1 METRASYVLV
11 GAFVLGLIAA
21 GVVFL
26 LWVSGGGGRT
36 DGVPMTVEF
45 RQDVTGLNNGAVVR
59 YRGIPVGTV
68 QDIRLDPKNPEF
80 VLVGIV
86 VRPDAQIYP
95 DFAAALEQ
103 QGLTGIPFIQLKR
116 PPPPERR
123 ADARPVAAGA
133 MSQALRAR
141 RIPGTPT
148 NLQRLIEEVPRAV
161 VAFRTL
167 AERATQVV
175 TRLETAFGGPS
186 GKGIEAIIRSLEKAS
201 GEIAIF
207 TAEASAF
214 AKDARAV
221 AADLRPAAKELTG
234 AIRSVRTL
242 ADKASGL
249 TDKAE
254 AVLSEGNRKR
264 LEQILANVEKTS
276 DDASRFVRE
285 AEKRAKELE
294 PTLKALPKTL
304 GNIAGLSQSATR
316 LSERASKFLDD
327 KNRQRVE
334 RILGSAETAADDVK
348 EIARETREVTGK
360 IRPAIEKLGVS
371 LSQMADTVAKIDEG
385 AEAFSRMSRD
395 ISRLVEENR
404 RPVARF
410 LNAGLYDVSQFVADG
425 RRLMRDLNR
434 LVRRIE
440 SDPSGFFF
448 GRQGG
453 LDPRSR

>member
-1 METRASYVLV
+1 METRASYALV

-26 LWVSGGGGRT
+26 LWVSGNGGRA
-36 DGVPMTVEF
+36 GGIPMTVEF

-68 QDIRLDPKNPEF
+68 RSIRLDPNNPEL

-95 DFAAALEQ
+95 DFVAAVEQ

-116 PPPPERR
+116 PAPAARR

-133 MSQALRAR
+133 MPRTLRAR

-167 AERATQVV
+167 AERATEAVA
-175 TRLETAFGGPS
+175 RLETAFGGPS
-186 GKGIEAIIRSLEKAS
+186 GKGIGAIIQSLEKAS
-201 GEIAIF
+201 GEIAVF

-214 AKDARAV
+214 ARDARAV
-221 AADLRPAAKELTG
+221 AGDLRPAAKELTG
-234 AIRSVRTL
+234 AIRSVRQL
-242 ADKASGL
+242 ADKATRL
-249 TDKAE
+249 TDKAG
-254 AVLSEGNRKR
+254 AVLSDRNRER
-264 LEQILANVEKTS
+264 LERILGNIEKTS
-276 DDASRFVRE
+276 ADATRFIRE
-285 AEKRAKELE
+285 AERRAKELE
-294 PTLKALPKTL
+294 PTLKELPKTL
-304 GNIAGLSQSATR
+304 NNIAGLSQSATR
-316 LSERASKFLDD
+316 LSDRATLFLDD
-327 KNRQRVE
+327 RNRQRID
-334 RILGSAETAADDVK
+334 RILGSAETATDDVK
-348 EIARETREVTGK
+348 SIARETREVTRK
-360 IRPAIEKLGVS
+360 IRPAIEKLGAS
-371 LSQMADTVAKIDEG
+371 LTHMADTVAKIDEG

-404 RPVARF
+404 KPVARF
-410 LNAGLYDVSQFVADG
+410 LNAGLYDFSQFVADG

-448 GRQGG
+448 GQQGG
-453 LDPRSR
+453 LNPRAR

>member
-26 LWVSGGGGRT
+26 LWISGSGGRS

-45 RQDVTGLNNGAVVR
+45 RQDVTGLNKGAVVR
-59 YRGIPVGTV
+59 YRGIPVGAV
-68 QDIRLDPKNPEF
+68 RDIRLDPKNPEF

-86 VRPDAQIYP
+86 VRPDARIYP
-95 DFAAALEQ
+95 DFVAALEQ

-116 PPPPERR
+116 PPQSARR
-123 ADARPVAAGA
+123 SDARPVAAGA
-133 MSQALRAR
+133 MTEALRAR

-167 AERATQVV
+167 AERATVAVQ
-175 TRLETAFGGPS
+175 RLDAAFGGPS
-186 GKGIEAIIRSLEKAS
+186 GKGI
-201 GEIAIF
+201 GEIVQSLDKAASEF
-207 TAEASAF
+207 ATFSVEASAF
-214 AKDARAV
+214 ARDARAV
-221 AADLRPAAKELTG
+221 AGDLRPAAKELTV
-234 AIRSVRTL
+234 AIRSVRAL
-242 ADKASGL
+242 ANKAAGL

-254 AVLSEGNRKR
+254 AVLSDRNRKR
-264 LEQILANVEKTS
+264 LEQILNNVEQAS
-276 DDASRFVRE
+276 NDASRFVRE

-294 PTLKALPKTL
+294 PTLKELPKTL
-304 GNIAGLSQSATR
+304 GNIAGLSTSATR
-316 LSERASKFLDD
+316 LSERASGFLDD
-327 KNRQRVE
+327 KNRQRVD
-334 RILGSAETAADDVK
+334 RILGSAETAAEDVK
-348 EIARETREVTGK
+348 KIARETREVTEK
-360 IRPAIEKLGVS
+360 IRPAIEKLGSS
-371 LSQMADTVAKIDEG
+371 LSQMADTVTKIDEG

-448 GRQGG
+448 GQQGG
-453 LDPRSR
+453 LNPRSR